1 MATISNEMSLNKLTK
16 SNKQLEIPII
26 SASSKNRF
34 REEVQKYILFSF
46 LMVFDAAK

>member
-1 MATISNEMSLNKLTK
+1 MATISNEMCLNKLTK

-26 SASSKNRF
+26 SASSKNRL
-34 REEVQKYILFSF
+34 REEFSF